1 MKLNTDV
8 EEEEQHSKKHKVLP
22 HCRQTTAGAAPS
34 CLCDPLLLRPPVL
47 FPRFLSQEQ
56 SSSLG
61 ITAINFVSAL
71 SLGDGES
78 PCVNTAV
85 RGGACGRAWLRA
97 PGAGRALPGTP
108 ELAASTHVPPGS
120 RAAGFSLPLHSLL
133 GCEEAE
139 AVSLVLACSCLPTLA
154 GLREFKRQ
162 LRALARSLSGC

>member
-1 MKLNTDV
+1 MLKKRSNIAKSTRCCHTADKQPP
-8 EEEEQHSKKHKVLP
+8 EQ
-22 HCRQTTAGAAPS
+22 
-34 CLCDPLLLRPPVL
+34 PLHAFVTRCC
-47 FPRFLSQEQ
+47 FAPRFLSQEQ

-85 RGGACGRAWLRA
+85 RGGACGSAWLRA

-108 ELAASTHVPPGS
+108 ELAASAHVPPGS